1 MRKSCASTGTH
12 HTAPTDATC
21 THCTAPTKATRA
33 RSASTSTSTSA
44 TASVRGVDRNRGYK
58 RGCYHSSANVLE
70 FGHGNLLLSFLTKDR
85 ASRRQSDG

>member
-12 HTAPTDATC
+12 DTAPTNATS

-33 RSASTSTSTSA
+33 RSASTSA

>member
-21 THCTAPTKATRA
+21 THCTAPTNSACA
-33 RSASTSTSTSA
+33 RSASTSTSA

-70 FGHGNLLLSFLTKDR
+70 FGHGNLLLSFLTKDG

>member
-12 HTAPTDATC
+12 DTAPTNATS

-33 RSASTSTSTSA
+33 RSTSTSTSA

-58 RGCYHSSANVLE
+58 RGCYHGSANVLE
-70 FGHGNLLLSFLTKDR
+70 FGHGNLLLSFLTKDG